1 MYYAN
6 IYRMLST
13 EHKIQLPGK
22 NETVTSKTQPV
33 SIPIKRDYTYNNGPA
48 SSSLP
53 NTPPSEFMEHLK
65 KRIDQFAT
73 SPIFVYNARN

>member
-1 MYYAN
+1 
-6 IYRMLST
+6 MLSI

-22 NETVTSKTQPV
+22 NETIKSKTQPI
-33 SIPIKRDYTYNNGPA
+33 SIPIKRDYTYNNCP
-48 SSSLP
+48 SSSSHSK
-53 NTPPSEFMEHLK
+53 TPPSEFMEHLK